1 VRRDPESTKERS
13 LRIGAHLPVAD
24 GYPAT
29 LAYALELGCEAMQ
42 IIAKSPRMWSA
53 PPVDAMAA
61 SAFAAARADAG
72 IVPCVIHAA
81 YLINLGTADDDLWGK
96 SVAALADELRRAA
109 VLHADG
115 VVVHMG
121 TAPAGPG
128 AAAVRVADG
137 VGRAWSAAA
146 SALGTDAPP
155 VLLENSAGAGH
166 SFGRDVAEI
175 AATVAAVR
183 AHGVDAVGVCIDTCH
198 AFAAGIDLR
207 CAGHWDDFAS
217 DFDERIGLE
226 RLRVVHANDCA
237 GGLGERR
244 DRHAWIG
251 DGEIGERG
259 FEAMFAE
266 ARLAHVAAIM
276 EMPGERPVKDVEN
289 LARLRRLRVSASAP

>member
-1 VRRDPESTKERS
+1 

-29 LAYALELGCEAMQ
+29 LAYALELGCEAVQ
-42 IIAKSPRMWSA
+42 VFAKSPRMWSA
-53 PPVDAMAA
+53 PPVDADAA
-61 SAFAAARADAG
+61 TSFSAARAEAG
-72 IVPCVIHAA
+72 IGPCVTHAA
-81 YLINLGTADDDLWGK
+81 YLINLGSTDQSMWEK
-96 SVAALADELRRAA
+96 SVLAMTDELRRAA
-109 VLHADG
+109 ALAADG

-121 TAPAGPG
+121 TAPEGPD
-128 AAAVRVADG
+128 AAAIRVAEG
-137 VGRAWSAAA
+137 VRRAWMTAS
-146 SALGTDAPP
+146 SALGTDAPW

-166 SFGRDVAEI
+166 SFGRDVAEV

-183 AHGVDAVGVCIDTCH
+183 ASGVEAVGACIDTCH

-207 CAGHWDDFAS
+207 DADGWDALS
-217 DFDERIGLE
+217 REFDERVGLD
-226 RLRVVHANDCA
+226 RLRVIHANDCA

-259 FEAMFAE
+259 FAAMFE
-266 ARLAHVAAIM
+266 QTRLAHVAAII

-289 LARLRRLRVSASAP
+289 LARLRRLRASVSAP